1 MNSVG
6 ASIGEKLSN
15 AINNHKNRK
24 YEAAEKLY
32 KEILSLDQNHAE
44 AIFHLGTLYSQVKK
58 FSQAKHL
65 LLKADGLN
73 PNNLNINLNIGSLF
87 FSTGETDLALKYFD
101 KVIKIKPDYVLA
113 HFNKGIILNSQ
124 RKYQDA
130 IKCFEK
136 VIEIEPDNIN
146 AHNVLGI
153 ILQEIGEFKKS
164 LFYLKKSINISPNN
178 LRVINTLLN
187 LLRSIKLSNLSE
199 SNSIDLVE
207 LFIFL
212 FEKDSIDHN
221 ELFNN
226 AKNIIFLEKNK
237 IEIEKLLN
245 SVSSLLSDPI
255 VKKILNKK
263 LFHLI
268 LQKSLIRDKFIEK
281 FLCKIR
287 KEILFC
293 IQNKETHSI
302 KELYDFIVSNAEQS
316 FLNEYV
322 VYQSEEEINIAHKLM
337 KKIENDKTV
346 NELEISILACYLP
359 LNLSEVIKEKLKNYI
374 SNSPMFNDL
383 IKMQIK
389 DPLKEAE
396 LKKNINSFDNISDNI
411 SKKVRDQYEENPYPR
426 WRFANITPKNNFLS
440 ILNNAIR
447 PNKINANNQNIAQNV
462 LIAGCGT
469 GQQLVYKTSYE
480 NSNIVAIDLSL
491 SSLAFAKRKMQ
502 ELKHNNIEFLQG
514 DILSLNSLN
523 KKFDVI
529 ECVGVLHHLKNPED
543 GLRILLDNLEPKGYL
558 KLGLYSEYARKH
570 IVALREFVKIN
581 NFKSNINDIRK
592 FRELAKSNK
601 ENIFQKINY
610 NFDFYSTSS
619 VRDLIF
625 HVQEHRYTLPKI
637 SNLLKKFDLE
647 FLGFTNSI
655 TKKEYSK
662 IYPQDLKNTSL
673 ENWNDF
679 EINNQDIFREMYQ
692 FWVRKKIND

>member
-6 ASIGEKLSN
+6 VSIGEKLSN

-24 YEAAEKLY
+24 FEVAEKLY
-32 KEILSLDQNHAE
+32 KEILSLDQSNSE
-44 AIFHLGTLYSQVKK
+44 AIFHLGTLYSQLKK

-65 LLKADGLN
+65 LLKADELN

-87 FSTGETDLALKYFD
+87 FSTGEIDLALKYFD

-130 IKCFEK
+130 ITCFEK
-136 VIEIEPDNIN
+136 IIEIEPDNIN

-226 AKNIIFLEKNK
+226 AKNIIFLEKDK

-245 SVSSLLSDPI
+245 SVSSLLIDPI

-337 KKIENDKTV
+337 KKIENDKSV

-374 SNSPMFNDL
+374 SNSSLFNDL
-383 IKMQIK
+383 IQMQIK
-389 DPLKEAE
+389 DPLKEAD

-529 ECVGVLHHLKNPED
+529 ECVGVLHHLKDPEY
-543 GLRILLDNLEPKGYL
+543 GLRILLDNLEPNGYL

-570 IVALREFVKIN
+570 IIALREFVKIN

-592 FRELAKSNK
+592 FRELAKNNK
-601 ENIFQKINY
+601 EDIFQKVNFNY
-610 NFDFYSTSS
+610 DFYSTSS
-619 VRDLIF
+619 LRDLIF

-647 FLGFTNSI
+647 FLGFTNSTI
-655 TKKEYSK
+655 KKEYSK
-662 IYPQDLKNTSL
+662 IYPQDIKNTSI

>member
-1 MNSVG
+1 MKAVG
-6 ASIGEKLSN
+6 ELIEEKLN
-15 AINNHKNRK
+15 TAINNHKNRK
-24 YEAAEKLY
+24 FETAEKLY
-32 KEILSLDQNHAE
+32 KEILSLDQSNSE
-44 AIFHLGTLYSQVKK
+44 AIFHLGTLYSQLKK

-65 LLKADGLN
+65 LLKADELN

-87 FSTGETDLALKYFD
+87 FSTGEIDLALKYFD

-130 IKCFEK
+130 ITCFEK
-136 VIEIEPDNIN
+136 IIEIEPDNIN

-226 AKNIIFLEKNK
+226 AKNIIFLEKDK

-245 SVSSLLSDPI
+245 SVSSLLIDPI

-337 KKIENDKTV
+337 KKIENDKSV

-374 SNSPMFNDL
+374 SNSSLFNDL
-383 IKMQIK
+383 IQMQIK
-389 DPLKEAE
+389 DPLKEAD

-529 ECVGVLHHLKNPED
+529 ECVGVLHHLKDPEY
-543 GLRILLDNLEPKGYL
+543 GLRILLDNLEPNGYL

-570 IVALREFVKIN
+570 IIALREFVKIN

-592 FRELAKSNK
+592 FRELAKNNK
-601 ENIFQKINY
+601 EDIFQKVNFNY
-610 NFDFYSTSS
+610 DFYSTSS
-619 VRDLIF
+619 LRDLIF

-647 FLGFTNSI
+647 FLGFTNSTI
-655 TKKEYSK
+655 KKEYSK
-662 IYPQDLKNTSL
+662 IYPQDIKNTSI

>member
-6 ASIGEKLSN
+6 VSIGEKLSN

-24 YEAAEKLY
+24 FEVAEKLY
-32 KEILSLDQNHAE
+32 KEILSLDQSNSE
-44 AIFHLGTLYSQVKK
+44 AIFHLGTLYSQLKK

-65 LLKADGLN
+65 LLKADELN

-87 FSTGETDLALKYFD
+87 FSTGEIDLALKYFD

-130 IKCFEK
+130 ITCFEK
-136 VIEIEPDNIN
+136 IIEIEPDNIN

-226 AKNIIFLEKNK
+226 AKNITFLEKDK

-268 LQKSLIRDKFIEK
+268 LQKSLIRDKFVEN

-287 KEILFC
+287 KEILFL
-293 IQNKETHSI
+293 IQIKEAHSI

-337 KKIENDKTV
+337 KKIENDKSV

-374 SNSPMFNDL
+374 SNSSLFNDL
-383 IKMQIK
+383 IQMQIK
-389 DPLKEAE
+389 DPLKEAD

-447 PNKINANNQNIAQNV
+447 PNKINANNQNIAHSV

-529 ECVGVLHHLKNPED
+529 ECVGVLHHLKDPEY
-543 GLRILLDNLEPKGYL
+543 GLRILLDNLEPNGYL

-570 IVALREFVKIN
+570 IIALREFVKIN

-592 FRELAKSNK
+592 FRELAKNNK
-601 ENIFQKINY
+601 EDIFQKVNFNY
-610 NFDFYSTSS
+610 DFYSTSS
-619 VRDLIF
+619 LRDLIF

-647 FLGFTNSI
+647 FLGFTNSTI
-655 TKKEYSK
+655 KKEYSK
-662 IYPQDLKNTSL
+662 IYPQDIKNTSI

>member
-1 MNSVG
+1 MKPVG
-6 ASIGEKLSN
+6 ELIKEKLN
-15 AINNHKNRK
+15 TAINNHKNRK
-24 YEAAEKLY
+24 FETAEKLY
-32 KEILSLDQNHAE
+32 KEILSLDQSNSE
-44 AIFHLGTLYSQVKK
+44 AIFHLGTLYSQLKK

-65 LLKADGLN
+65 LLKADELN

-87 FSTGETDLALKYFD
+87 FSTGEADLALKYFD

-124 RKYQDA
+124 RKYQGA

-136 VIEIEPDNIN
+136 IIKIEPDNIN

-226 AKNIIFLEKNK
+226 AKNIIFLEKDK

-337 KKIENDKTV
+337 KKIENDKSV

-374 SNSPMFNDL
+374 SNSSLFNDL
-383 IKMQIK
+383 IQMQIK
-389 DPLKEAE
+389 DPLKEAD

-529 ECVGVLHHLKNPED
+529 ECVGVLHHLKDPEY
-543 GLRILLDNLEPKGYL
+543 GLRILLDNLEPNGYL

-570 IVALREFVKIN
+570 IIALREFVKIN

-592 FRELAKSNK
+592 FRELAKNNK

-625 HVQEHRYTLPKI
+625 HVQEHRYTLPQI

-662 IYPQDLKNTSL
+662 IYPQDIKNTSL

>member
-1 MNSVG
+1 MNSIGV
-6 ASIGEKLSN
+6 SIGEKLSN

-24 YEAAEKLY
+24 FEVAEKLY
-32 KEILSLDQNHAE
+32 KEILSLDQNHSE
-44 AIFHLGTLYSQVKK
+44 AIFRLGTLYSQLKK

-65 LLKADGLN
+65 LLKADELN

-87 FSTGETDLALKYFD
+87 FSAGETDLALKYFD
-101 KVIKIKPDYVLA
+101 KVIKIKSDYVLA

-130 IKCFEK
+130 ITCFEK

-226 AKNIIFLEKNK
+226 AKNITFLEKDK

-293 IQNKETHSI
+293 TQNKEAHSI
-302 KELYDFIVSNAEQS
+302 KELYDFIVSDAEQS

-322 VYQSEEEINIAHKLM
+322 VYQSKEEIKIAHKLM
-337 KKIENDKTV
+337 KKIENDKEV
-346 NELEISILACYLP
+346 NELEISTLACYLP
-359 LNLSEVIKEKLKNYI
+359 LNSSEVIKKKLKNYI
-374 SNSPMFNDL
+374 SNSPLFNDL
-383 IKMQIK
+383 IQMQIK
-389 DPLKEAE
+389 DPLKEVE
-396 LKKNINSFDNISDNI
+396 LKKNINSFDNITDNI

-447 PNKINANNQNIAQNV
+447 PNKINVNNQNIAQNV

-514 DILSLNSLN
+514 DILSLNKLN

-543 GLRILLDNLEPKGYL
+543 GLRILLDNLKPNGYL

-570 IVALREFVKIN
+570 IVELREFVKTN

-592 FRELAKSNK
+592 FRELAKSSK
-601 ENIFQKINY
+601 DNIFQKINY

-662 IYPQDLKNTSL
+662 IYSQDIKNTSL

-679 EINNQDIFREMYQ
+679 EINNKDIFREMYQ

>member
-1 MNSVG
+1 MKPVG
-6 ASIGEKLSN
+6 ELIKKKLN
-15 AINNHKNRK
+15 TAINNHKNRK
-24 YEAAEKLY
+24 FETAEKLY
-32 KEILSLDQNHAE
+32 KEILSLDQSNSE
-44 AIFHLGTLYSQVKK
+44 AIFHLGTLYSQLKK

-65 LLKADGLN
+65 LLKADELN

-87 FSTGETDLALKYFD
+87 FSAGEIDLALKYFD

-130 IKCFEK
+130 ITCFEK
-136 VIEIEPDNIN
+136 IIEIEPDNIN

-199 SNSIDLVE
+199 SNSIDLEE

-226 AKNIIFLEKNK
+226 AKNIIFLEKDK

-245 SVSSLLSDPI
+245 SVSSLLIDPI

-337 KKIENDKTV
+337 KKIENDKSV

-374 SNSPMFNDL
+374 SNSSLFNDL
-383 IKMQIK
+383 IQMQIK

-529 ECVGVLHHLKNPED
+529 ECVGVLHHLKDPEY
-543 GLRILLDNLEPKGYL
+543 GLRILLDNLEPNGYL

-570 IVALREFVKIN
+570 IVELREFVKTN

-662 IYPQDLKNTSL
+662 IYPQDIKNTSL